1 MRYASEKR
9 KFAAGQRVKGD
20 AAHIRGGIYPAAAQ
34 DAVRRGRNSRT
45 DKINVAGL
53 CIGHAEGYGL
63 CGHEQV
69 IGKAVQYLHI
79 LANACRQV
87 LHDRFLCIRAQLPDV
102 RRRDRISARRGIRN
116 IKDIFNTRLAV
127 LLRQDTDAGC
137 TAIDAALGTVAP
149 KRQIRAGGSVR
160 TLAEDHH
167 LRGKI
172 ILVQPCCGIQKPQP
186 LLRLLPKVIKRLFI

>member
-9 KFAAGQRVKGD
+9 KFAAGQRVKGN

-45 DKINVAGL
+45 DKINVSGL

-102 RRRDRISARRGIRN
+102 RRRDRISARYGIRN
-116 IKDIFNTRLAV
+116 IKQV
-127 LLRQDTDAGC
+127 LHLFMPIRTALYDADAG
-137 TAIDAALGTVAP
+137 
-149 KRQIRAGGSVR
+149 
-160 TLAEDHH
+160 
-167 LRGKI
+167 
-172 ILVQPCCGIQKPQP
+172 
-186 LLRLLPKVIKRLFI
+186 